1 MSITKHMKGVQDIKK
16 LHAELTTA
24 QTQKQEC
31 HAQMEPLQE
40 WVAEVLAQAEE
51 AKTHIAQT
59 QEECMELVSD
69 KNAAQIVDTLKE
81 KTAQAHTQATELKE
95 NSRQSPRRSR
105 KHTRIRWLGISH
117 MSVLR
122 AFWR

>member
-1 MSITKHMKGVQDIKK
+1 
-16 LHAELTTA
+16 
-24 QTQKQEC
+24 
-31 HAQMEPLQE
+31 MESLQE
-40 WVAEVLAQAEE
+40 WVAQVLAQAEE
-51 AKTHIAQT
+51 DKERIAQT
-59 QEECMELVSD
+59 QAECVEMISD
-69 KNAAQIVDTLKE
+69 EIEIQIVDTLKE

-105 KHTRIRWLGISH
+105 KHTKIRWLGISH